1 MPLHTEVLQRFTH
14 RSFYTPKL
22 LHTETLTHKAFTHEC
37 LYAQNLVHAEAFA
50 HRNFYTQT
58 LLRTE
63 ACTILTE
70 AFTQKCFYRKKPLYR
85 AVFTNRKRL
94 RTMRFYMAKNNGLV
108 KLLLCWL
115 FGLLLLY
122 GPRGNRMLGGPLN
135 WKSRLNGQT
144 PAAAIALD
152 PPQDLLKQGENPG
165 SLGLPFEK
173 CRLLCEKYE

>member
-1 MPLHTEVLQRFTH
+1 MPLRTESCTCRSFCTQKLLHTNAFTH
-14 RSFYTPKL
+14 RS
-22 LHTETLTHKAFTHEC
+22 
-37 LYAQNLVHAEAFA
+37 LY
-50 HRNFYTQT
+50 Y
-58 LLRTE
+58 
-63 ACTILTE
+63 ILTE